1 MELTPTTELE
11 AVNEMLK
18 AIGETP
24 INSLDS
30 IGFTDAAIA
39 HSTLQSKTR
48 EVQTRGWYF
57 NRDSD
62 YYFTPAADGRVVL
75 PSNVLSVRPSRS
87 EERRIVPRGN
97 ALRNATDNTDTFEL
111 DNGPVMEVVWMFD
124 FETLPEAARR
134 YITVKAATKFQADF
148 MGSDVSY
155 KFTKDDEE
163 MAFDAL
169 AYEER
174 MYEERG
180 NMFNDSSDVSEIF
193 TR

>member
-24 INSLDS
+24 INSLDT

-39 HSTLQSKTR
+39 YSTLQSKTR

-57 NRDSD
+57 NRDTD
-62 YYFTPAADGRVVL
+62 FYFTPAADGRVVL

-87 EERRIVPRGN
+87 EERRIVPRGG
-97 ALRNATDNTDTFEL
+97 ALRNATDGTDIFDT
-111 DNGPVMEVVWMFD
+111 DNGPVVEVVWMFA

-134 YITVKAATKFQADF
+134 YITVKAATKFQADV

-163 MAFDAL
+163 LAFDAL
-169 AYEER
+169 AFEERLYEEK
-174 MYEERG
+174 G
-180 NMFNDSSDVSEIF
+180 NMFNDSTDVSEIF

>member
-24 INSLDS
+24 INSLDN

-39 HSTLQSKTR
+39 YATLQTKAR

-75 PSNVLSVRPSRS
+75 PSNVLSVRPARS
-87 EERRIVPRGN
+87 EGRRIVPRGR
-97 ALRNATDNTDTFEL
+97 ALRNATNNTDIFPL
-111 DNGPVMEVVWMFD
+111 DDGPVVEIIWMFD
-124 FETLPEAARR
+124 FEALPEAARQ
-134 YITVKAATKFQADF
+134 YIYVVATTKFQANV
-148 MGSDVSY
+148 MGSETTY
-155 KFTKDDEE
+155 KFTKDDE
-163 MAFDAL
+163 AL
-169 AYEER
+169 AYGNLVYEER
-174 MYEERG
+174 LYEERG
-180 NMFNDSSDVSEIF
+180 NMFNDSTDVSEVF